1 MLRKFAAGTSDRHQ
15 GDFIAGRD
23 TATFP
28 PGLKTGLSCAPE
40 EMLLSSLGH
49 CLESNLMQFKN
60 KHTVEYL
67 NVVKQAVHDCKRN
80 YVSIYES
87 GLHCIMHIL
96 SHGMTV

>member
-1 MLRKFAAGTSDRHQ
+1 
-15 GDFIAGRD
+15 
-23 TATFP
+23 
-28 PGLKTGLSCAPE
+28 
-40 EMLLSSLGH
+40 
-49 CLESNLMQFKN
+49 MQFKN

-67 NVVKQAVHDCKRN
+67 NVVKQAVPDCKLN